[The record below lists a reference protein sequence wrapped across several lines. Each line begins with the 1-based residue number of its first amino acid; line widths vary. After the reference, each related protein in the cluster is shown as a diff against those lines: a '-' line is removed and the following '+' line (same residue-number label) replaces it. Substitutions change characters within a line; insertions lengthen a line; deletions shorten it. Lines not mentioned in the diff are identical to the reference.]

1 IKEDKIVFMIHY
13 MSCVHVTSPPF
24 AAGFF
29 CRIILTGCKDKN
41 RIPQDYLPVKSFF
54 KKITNV

>member
-1 IKEDKIVFMIHY
+1 MIHY